1 MDVEGNRSAGSTS
14 EPTLVMED
22 VSFSYA
28 NGREGAGVRRVDLQA
43 ASGEVVLLCGPSG
56 CGKTTLTRLANGLAP
71 HYYEGRVEG
80 RVRVGGLD
88 AADAPLHDT
97 ARLVGSVFQN
107 PKSQFFN
114 VDVRGELAFGCE
126 NQGMERAEIERR
138 IDTASTAFELEP
150 LMGRSL
156 FDLSGGQKQRIA
168 CASATAA
175 GPRLVVLDEPS
186 SNLDFPSMAHLRAAV
201 ERWKREGCAVLVAE
215 HRLHYLTDLVDRAYY
230 LRDGAVERQWSG
242 TELRSLDDR
251 ELEELGLRTLRLSA
265 AFVQPPA
272 AAEPAEP
279 AGTFALDGFSFS
291 YRRGARSRC
300 ALDIPH
306 AQLPRRAV
314 VAVIGANGAGKST
327 FANALCGLNRCKG
340 TLTVDGRAR
349 SRRTRAGSC
358 FQVMQDAN
366 HQLFAESVLDE
377 VLLSMAKPD
386 EEAAHRLLA
395 ALDLDERAA
404 DHPLSLSGGQKQ
416 RTCIASA
423 LASEREVIV
432 YDEPTSGLDLHR
444 MRQVA
449 RLIHDVRRRGAA
461 QLVIPHDPEFIMAC
475 CSWVVR
481 LEDGGIMESYPL
493 DAAGTRRLSGFFM
506 HEGALDEKP

>member
-175 GPRLVVLDEPS
+175 GPRLV
-186 SNLDFPSMAHLRAAV
+186 DFP
-201 ERWKREGCAVLVAE
+201 
-215 HRLHYLTDLVDRAYY
+215 
-230 LRDGAVERQWSG
+230 
-242 TELRSLDDR
+242 
-251 ELEELGLRTLRLSA
+251 
-265 AFVQPPA
+265 
-272 AAEPAEP
+272 
-279 AGTFALDGFSFS
+279 
-291 YRRGARSRC
+291 
-300 ALDIPH
+300 
-306 AQLPRRAV
+306 
-314 VAVIGANGAGKST
+314 
-327 FANALCGLNRCKG
+327 
-340 TLTVDGRAR
+340 
-349 SRRTRAGSC
+349 
-358 FQVMQDAN
+358 
-366 HQLFAESVLDE
+366 
-377 VLLSMAKPD
+377 
-386 EEAAHRLLA
+386 
-395 ALDLDERAA
+395 
-404 DHPLSLSGGQKQ
+404 
-416 RTCIASA
+416 
-423 LASEREVIV
+423 
-432 YDEPTSGLDLHR
+432 
-444 MRQVA
+444 
-449 RLIHDVRRRGAA
+449 
-461 QLVIPHDPEFIMAC
+461 
-475 CSWVVR
+475 
-481 LEDGGIMESYPL
+481 
-493 DAAGTRRLSGFFM
+493 
-506 HEGALDEKP
+506 

>member
-71 HYYEGRVEG
+71 HDYEGRVEG

-186 SNLDFPSMAHLRAAV
+186 SNLDFPSSAGSARAA
-201 ERWKREGCAVLVAE
+201 RCWWRSTGC
-215 HRLHYLTDLVDRAYY
+215 T
-230 LRDGAVERQWSG
+230 
-242 TELRSLDDR
+242 T
-251 ELEELGLRTLRLSA
+251 
-265 AFVQPPA
+265 
-272 AAEPAEP
+272 
-279 AGTFALDGFSFS
+279 
-291 YRRGARSRC
+291 
-300 ALDIPH
+300 
-306 AQLPRRAV
+306 
-314 VAVIGANGAGKST
+314 
-327 FANALCGLNRCKG
+327 
-340 TLTVDGRAR
+340 
-349 SRRTRAGSC
+349 
-358 FQVMQDAN
+358 
-366 HQLFAESVLDE
+366 
-377 VLLSMAKPD
+377 
-386 EEAAHRLLA
+386 
-395 ALDLDERAA
+395 
-404 DHPLSLSGGQKQ
+404 
-416 RTCIASA
+416 
-423 LASEREVIV
+423 
-432 YDEPTSGLDLHR
+432 
-444 MRQVA
+444 
-449 RLIHDVRRRGAA
+449 
-461 QLVIPHDPEFIMAC
+461 
-475 CSWVVR
+475 
-481 LEDGGIMESYPL
+481 
-493 DAAGTRRLSGFFM
+493 
-506 HEGALDEKP
+506 

>member
-265 AFVQPPA
+265 AFVQPPQRPSPQSLPERSRSTASLSPTA
-272 AAEPAEP
+272 AARAR
-279 AGTFALDGFSFS
+279 A
-291 YRRGARSRC
+291 ARST
-300 ALDIPH
+300 
-306 AQLPRRAV
+306 
-314 VAVIGANGAGKST
+314 S
-327 FANALCGLNRCKG
+327 
-340 TLTVDGRAR
+340 
-349 SRRTRAGSC
+349 RTRSC
-358 FQVMQDAN
+358 RDA
-366 HQLFAESVLDE
+366 
-377 VLLSMAKPD
+377 P
-386 EEAAHRLLA
+386 
-395 ALDLDERAA
+395 
-404 DHPLSLSGGQKQ
+404 
-416 RTCIASA
+416 
-423 LASEREVIV
+423 
-432 YDEPTSGLDLHR
+432 
-444 MRQVA
+444 
-449 RLIHDVRRRGAA
+449 
-461 QLVIPHDPEFIMAC
+461 
-475 CSWVVR
+475 SW
-481 LEDGGIMESYPL
+481 P
-493 DAAGTRRLSGFFM
+493 
-506 HEGALDEKP
+506 

>member
-251 ELEELGLRTLRLSA
+251 ELEELRA
-265 AFVQPPA
+265 ANA
-272 AAEPAEP
+272 AALRGVRAAPGSGRA
-279 AGTFALDGFSFS
+279 
-291 YRRGARSRC
+291 RRACRNVRARR
-300 ALDIPH
+300 LLFLLP
-306 AQLPRRAV
+306 PRRAL
-314 VAVIGANGAGKST
+314 
-327 FANALCGLNRCKG
+327 AL
-340 TLTVDGRAR
+340 RAR
-349 SRRTRAGSC
+349 HPA
-358 FQVMQDAN
+358 
-366 HQLFAESVLDE
+366 
-377 VLLSMAKPD
+377 
-386 EEAAHRLLA
+386 
-395 ALDLDERAA
+395 RAA
-404 DHPLSLSGGQKQ
+404 AA
-416 RTCIASA
+416 T
-423 LASEREVIV
+423 
-432 YDEPTSGLDLHR
+432 
-444 MRQVA
+444 
-449 RLIHDVRRRGAA
+449 RRRGRDRRERAPASPRSPTRCAA
-461 QLVIPHDPEFIMAC
+461 STAAREPSP
-475 CSWVVR
+475 ST
-481 LEDGGIMESYPL
+481 
-493 DAAGTRRLSGFFM
+493 DAPAARRCAQAAASR
-506 HEGALDEKP
+506 